1 MKATL
6 RKHPSNAKQSAAKP
20 PLQKTSDGKTRSP
33 RASAPERR
41 RKPSLSRIV
50 SAPKAGKS
58 QDRGLLISIP
68 RLFLYHR
75 ALEDASKEGD
85 PVLTSDDL
93 AARVGR
99 GISATQIR
107 KDLSY
112 LGSFGRRGRG
122 YHVAS
127 LVQQLA
133 KVLGLNRD
141 WRIAIAGFG
150 YLGHALASFLEYR
163 EEKFRIV
170 AIFDTAPDLVGTTW
184 HGVTVRHIDDLEQTL
199 AQLDCGIGI
208 VAVPAASAQ
217 AVGERLVAAGI
228 GAILNFAPTTLRLTS
243 SVAVRTIDLASELS
257 ILTHH
262 LA

>member
-1 MKATL
+1 MKRTV
-6 RKHPSNAKQSAAKP
+6 RKHSGAAKQSSLKTPSAKA
-20 PLQKTSDGKTRSP
+20 TDGKPLALQRSG
-33 RASAPERR
+33 APRR
-41 RKPSLSRIV
+41 RKPSLSRV
-50 SAPKAGKS
+50 APALKAGKA
-58 QDRGLLISIP
+58 QERGLLISIP

-75 ALEDASKEGD
+75 ALEDASKDGD
-85 PVLTSDDL
+85 AVLTSHDL

-122 YHVAS
+122 YHVAI

-170 AIFDTAPDLVGTTW
+170 AIFDTDANLVGTHW
-184 HGVTVRHIDDLEQTL
+184 HGVTVRHIDELEQTL
-199 AQLDCGIGI
+199 AELDCGIGI
-208 VAVPAASAQ
+208 VAVPPAAAQ

>member
-6 RKHPSNAKQSAAKP
+6 RKQASNPKRPASKP
-20 PLQKTSDGKTRSP
+20 ALPKTGDGKLHTTP
-33 RASAPERR
+33 AGAAGRR
-41 RKPSLSRIV
+41 RKPSLSRIA
-50 SAPKAGKS
+50 SAPKAGRAP
-58 QDRGLLISIP
+58 DRGLLISIP

-75 ALEDASKEGD
+75 ALEDATKDGD
-85 PVLTSDDL
+85 AVLTSDDL
-93 AARVGR
+93 AGRVGR

-170 AIFDTAPDLVGTTW
+170 AIFDTAPDLVGTSW
-184 HGVTVRHIDDLEQTL
+184 HGVTVRHIDDVNETL
-199 AQLDCGIGI
+199 AELDCGIGI
-208 VAVPAASAQ
+208 VAVPAAAAQ
-217 AVGERLVAAGI
+217 VVGERLVAAGI